1 MTVHLIAQTEVAG
14 LVQRGEGIEV
24 EVVPREKQETI
35 RKVLEWYRSN
45 HPVWFD
51 WLEIA

>member
-1 MTVHLIAQTEVAG
+1 MFSQALEHD
-14 LVQRGEGIEV
+14 GEAVRLHFDRLDEK
-24 EVVPREKQETI
+24 VVPREKQETI